1 MVMYSNDG
9 AYPVPALPFRV
20 RRSNGLTYTAEAV
33 AQNLADET
41 NPWFEVSD
49 PPAYDAETHTLG
61 WSESDWL
68 VSEIVEPE
76 PQPEPEP
83 EPQTAPDEVI
93 GTATFDLIF
102 AQSGPDKIAGTAT
115 GDAVLAGS
123 ETTDGV

>member
-1 MVMYSNDG
+1 MVMYSNAG
-9 AYPVPALPFRV
+9 AYPVAALPYRV
-20 RRSNGLTYTAEAV
+20 RRKSGLTYTAEA
-33 AQNLADET
+33 ATDFLSDPDH
-41 NPWFEVSD
+41 PWFEVSD

-61 WSESDWL
+61 WSGSDWL

-76 PQPEPEP
+76 PEP
-83 EPQTAPDEVI
+83 EPQTGPDEEI

-102 AQSGPDKIAGTAT
+102 AQSGPDEIAGTAT

>member
-1 MVMYSNDG
+1 MMYSNAG
-9 AYPVPALPFRV
+9 AYPTAALPFRV

-33 AQNLADET
+33 AENLADET

-49 PPAYDAETHTLG
+49 PPAYDSSTHLLSWDGTN
-61 WSESDWL
+61 WV

-83 EPQTAPDEVI
+83 EPQTGPDEVI

-102 AQSGPDKIAGTAT
+102 AQSGPDEIAGTAT
-115 GDAVLAGS
+115 GDAVLAGNEPS
-123 ETTDGV
+123 DGV